1 MEVSFYSLQEALT
14 HSFALANEFDWMSEA
29 FLKINLQS
37 GQGIKAR
44 IGKFDKKID
53 IAFRVLLVPGKRA
66 EKADA
71 QQPEMLLEVGLFIS
85 DDSI

>member
-1 MEVSFYSLQEALT
+1 MMEVSFYSLQEART

-44 IGKFDKKID
+44 TGKFD
-53 IAFRVLLVPGKRA
+53 R
-66 EKADA
+66 
-71 QQPEMLLEVGLFIS
+71 EMGT
-85 DDSI
+85 SINI